1 LVAGNSKVQKGEL
14 MEKYTM
20 ADRTTT
26 RFYQLPKELFENPI
40 YREVSVEAKVL
51 YTMLKDRM
59 LLSEKNKGEW
69 EDENG
74 NLYCYFSNES
84 AQKYLNRSEPYIIK
98 LKRELH
104 QAGLILEVRQGVNKP
119 NRIYPLKP
127 KTAKSGTKNC
137 LVQELNDIKSGTKN
151 CLVQELNDIK
161 GNDTEYNDT
170 EYNDTEETN
179 NWSTVGGG
187 NTLYS
192 KAEKI
197 SQEPTAT
204 ANELEIF
211 NDLLFE
217 NFGSYPS
224 PLQIDDMKYMLEE
237 HSLEVI
243 KLAIKECVD
252 YAKPNM
258 SYMRTVLRNW
268 KKAGLNTPEL
278 VKNRVKPRSTRG
290 KVTMLDDGYD
300 PKLGI

>member
-1 LVAGNSKVQKGEL
+1 

-40 YREVSVEAKVL
+40 YREVSAEAKVL

-59 LLSEKNKGEW
+59 LLSEKNKEEW

-98 LKRELH
+98 LKKELH

-127 KTAKSGTKNC
+127 KIA
-137 LVQELNDIKSGTKN
+137 KSGTKN

-170 EYNDTEETN
+170 EYNDTERTN
-179 NWSTVGGG
+179 NGSTVGGG

-192 KAEKI
+192 KAKKM
-197 SQEPTAT
+197 SQEPTVT
-204 ANELEIF
+204 ANEMGAF
-211 NDLLFE
+211 CDLLFE

-224 PLQIDDMKYMLEE
+224 PLQIDDMEYMLEE

>member
-1 LVAGNSKVQKGEL
+1 

-40 YREVSVEAKVL
+40 YREVSAEAKVL

-59 LLSEKNKGEW
+59 LLSEKNKEEW

-98 LKRELH
+98 LKKELH

-137 LVQELNDIKSGTKN
+137 LVQELNDIK
-151 CLVQELNDIK
+151 

-170 EYNDTEETN
+170 EYNDTEKTN
-179 NWSTVGGG
+179 KWSTVGGG

-192 KAEKI
+192 KAKKM
-197 SQEPTAT
+197 SQEPTT
-204 ANELEIF
+204 TTNELEIF
-211 NDLLFE
+211 NDLLFD

-224 PLQIDDMKYMLEE
+224 PLQIDDMRYMLEE

>member
-1 LVAGNSKVQKGEL
+1 MKIDEVKRNVFYQFPQWLLEEEYKEMSLRAKIIYMLVFDRRSLSIKNNWHDTNGDVFIYFTIEEF
-14 MEKYTM
+14 MEKLSCSRQSVIN
-20 ADRTTT
+20 AK
-26 RFYQLPKELFENPI
+26 KELQD
-40 YREVSVEAKVL
+40 Y
-51 YTMLKDRM
+51 
-59 LLSEKNKGEW
+59 
-69 EDENG
+69 
-74 NLYCYFSNES
+74 
-84 AQKYLNRSEPYIIK
+84 
-98 LKRELH
+98 
-104 QAGLILEVRQGVNKP
+104 GLIKEDQQGMNRP
-119 NRIYPLKP
+119 NRIYINGSLENRLQEVQKLDSGSLENRLQEVQKLDGI
-127 KTAKSGTKNC
+127 KTNNINTNY
-137 LVQELNDIKSGTKN
+137 IKTDN
-151 CLVQELNDIK
+151 
-161 GNDTEYNDT
+161 
-170 EYNDTEETN
+170 N

-192 KAEKI
+192 KAKKI
-197 SQEPTAT
+197 SQEPTTT

-224 PLQIDDMKYMLEE
+224 PLQIDDMRYMLEE

>member
-1 LVAGNSKVQKGEL
+1 MKIDEVKRNVFYQFPQWLLEEEYKEMSLRAKIIYMLIFDRRTLSVKNNWHDQNGEVYVYFTIEEF
-14 MEKYTM
+14 MEKLSCSRQSVIN
-20 ADRTTT
+20 AK
-26 RFYQLPKELFENPI
+26 KELQD
-40 YREVSVEAKVL
+40 Y
-51 YTMLKDRM
+51 
-59 LLSEKNKGEW
+59 
-69 EDENG
+69 
-74 NLYCYFSNES
+74 
-84 AQKYLNRSEPYIIK
+84 
-98 LKRELH
+98 
-104 QAGLILEVRQGVNKP
+104 GLIKEDQQGMNRP
-119 NRIYPLKP
+119 NRIYINGSLKNRLQEVQNLD
-127 KTAKSGTKNC
+127 SGSLKNR
-137 LVQELNDIKSGTKN
+137 LQEVQNLDGIK
-151 CLVQELNDIK
+151 
-161 GNDTEYNDT
+161 
-170 EYNDTEETN
+170 TN
-179 NWSTVGGG
+179 NINTNYTNTDNNNRSTVGGG

-192 KAEKI
+192 KAKKM
-197 SQEPTAT
+197 SQEPTTT

-224 PLQIDDMKYMLEE
+224 PLQIDDMRYMLEE

>member
-1 LVAGNSKVQKGEL
+1 

-137 LVQELNDIKSGTKN
+137 LVQELNDIK
-151 CLVQELNDIK
+151 

-258 SYMRTVLRNW
+258 SYMRTVLSNW

>member
-1 LVAGNSKVQKGEL
+1 MKIDEVKRNVFYQFPQWLLDKEHERLSLRAKIIYMLIFDRRTLSVKNNWHDQNGEVYVYFTIEEF
-14 MEKYTM
+14 MEKLSCSRQSVIN
-20 ADRTTT
+20 AK
-26 RFYQLPKELFENPI
+26 KELQD
-40 YREVSVEAKVL
+40 Y
-51 YTMLKDRM
+51 
-59 LLSEKNKGEW
+59 
-69 EDENG
+69 
-74 NLYCYFSNES
+74 
-84 AQKYLNRSEPYIIK
+84 
-98 LKRELH
+98 
-104 QAGLILEVRQGVNKP
+104 GLIKEDQQGMNRP
-119 NRIYPLKP
+119 NRIYINGSLKNRLQEVQNLD
-127 KTAKSGTKNC
+127 SGSLKNR
-137 LVQELNDIKSGTKN
+137 LQEVQNLDGIK
-151 CLVQELNDIK
+151 
-161 GNDTEYNDT
+161 
-170 EYNDTEETN
+170 TN
-179 NWSTVGGG
+179 NINTDYTKTDNINGSTVGGG

-192 KAEKI
+192 KAKKI
-197 SQEPTAT
+197 SQEPTTT

>member
-1 LVAGNSKVQKGEL
+1 

-40 YREVSVEAKVL
+40 YKEVSAEAKVL
-51 YTMLKDRM
+51 YTMVKDRM
-59 LLSEKNKGEW
+59 LLSEKNKEEW

-98 LKRELH
+98 LKKELH

-170 EYNDTEETN
+170 EYNDTERTN
-179 NWSTVGGG
+179 NGSIVGGG
-187 NTLYS
+187 NTLYG
-192 KAEKI
+192 KAKKI
-197 SQEPTAT
+197 SQEPTTT

-211 NDLLFE
+211 NDLLF
-217 NFGSYPS
+217 GSYPS
-224 PLQIDDMKYMLEE
+224 PLQIDDIKYMLEE

>member
-1 LVAGNSKVQKGEL
+1 

-40 YREVSVEAKVL
+40 YREVSAEAKVL

-59 LLSEKNKGEW
+59 LLSEKNKEEW

-98 LKRELH
+98 LKKELH

-137 LVQELNDIKSGTKN
+137 LVQELNDIK
-151 CLVQELNDIK
+151 

-179 NWSTVGGG
+179 NWSIVGGG

-192 KAEKI
+192 KAKKI

-204 ANELEIF
+204 ANEMGIF
-211 NDLLFE
+211 CDLLFE

>member
-1 LVAGNSKVQKGEL
+1 

-40 YREVSVEAKVL
+40 YSEVSVEAKVL
-51 YTMLKDRM
+51 YTMIKDRM

-170 EYNDTEETN
+170 EYNDTERTN
-179 NWSTVGGG
+179 NGSTVGGG

-192 KAEKI
+192 KAKKM
-197 SQEPTAT
+197 SQEPTIAT
-204 ANELEIF
+204 NDMEIF
-211 NDLLFE
+211 CDLLFE

-224 PLQIDDMKYMLEE
+224 PLQIDDMEYMLED

-278 VKNRVKPRSTRG
+278 VKNRVKPRSARG

>member
-1 LVAGNSKVQKGEL
+1 MKIDEVKNNA
-14 MEKYTM
+14 
-20 ADRTTT
+20 
-26 RFYQLPKELFENPI
+26 FYQFPQWLLKEPYKELGEK
-40 YREVSVEAKVL
+40 AKLV
-51 YTMLKDRM
+51 YMLIFDRKS
-59 LLSEKNKGEW
+59 LSEKNKW
-69 EDENG
+69 HDENG
-74 NLYCYFSNES
+74 DVYVYFPIEEFMEVLSCSRQSVVN
-84 AQKYLNRSEPYIIK
+84 AKK
-98 LKRELH
+98 ELVEI
-104 QAGLILEVRQGVNKP
+104 GLIREVRQGVNRP
-119 NRIYPLKP
+119 NRLYINGSLKTRRQEVYKLDSGSL
-127 KTAKSGTKNC
+127 KTRRQEVYKLDSGSLKTRR
-137 LVQELNDIKSGTKN
+137 QEVYKLDGIN
-151 CLVQELNDIK
+151 
-161 GNDTEYNDT
+161 
-170 EYNDTEETN
+170 TN
-179 NWSTVGGG
+179 NIKTNINQTEIEPSWSTVGGG

-192 KAEKI
+192 KAKKI
-197 SQEPTAT
+197 SQEPTTT

-224 PLQIDDMKYMLEE
+224 PLQIDDMRYMLEE
-237 HSLEVI
+237 HDLEVI

>member
-1 LVAGNSKVQKGEL
+1 

-127 KTAKSGTKNC
+127 KTAKSGTKNR

-151 CLVQELNDIK
+151 RLVQELNDIK

-170 EYNDTEETN
+170 EYNDTEKTN
-179 NWSTVGGG
+179 NGSTVGGG

-192 KAEKI
+192 KAKKI

-224 PLQIDDMKYMLEE
+224 PLQIDDMRYMLEE
-237 HSLEVI
+237 HSLGVI

>member
-1 LVAGNSKVQKGEL
+1 

-258 SYMRTVLRNW
+258 SYMRTVLSNW

>member
-1 LVAGNSKVQKGEL
+1 

-40 YREVSVEAKVL
+40 YKEVSAEAKVL
-51 YTMLKDRM
+51 YTMVKDRM
-59 LLSEKNKGEW
+59 LLSEKNKEEW

-98 LKRELH
+98 LKKELH

-127 KTAKSGTKNC
+127 KTANSGTKNY
-137 LVQELNDIKSGTKN
+137 LVQELNN
-151 CLVQELNDIK
+151 IK

-170 EYNDTEETN
+170 EHNDTEKMN
-179 NWSTVGGG
+179 NGSTVGGG

-192 KAEKI
+192 KAKKI
-197 SQEPTAT
+197 SQEPTT
-204 ANELEIF
+204 TTNELEIF

-224 PLQIDDMKYMLEE
+224 PLQIDDMRYMLEE
-237 HSLEVI
+237 HNLEVI

-258 SYMRTVLRNW
+258 SYMRTVLKNW

-278 VKNRVKPRSTRG
+278 VKNRVKSRIARG

>member
-1 LVAGNSKVQKGEL
+1 

-137 LVQELNDIKSGTKN
+137 LVQELNDIK
-151 CLVQELNDIK
+151 

-170 EYNDTEETN
+170 EYNDTEKTN
-179 NWSTVGGG
+179 NGSTVGGG

-192 KAEKI
+192 KAKKI
-197 SQEPTAT
+197 SQEPTTA

-224 PLQIDDMKYMLEE
+224 PLQIDDMRYMLEE

>member
-1 LVAGNSKVQKGEL
+1 MKIDEVKRNV
-14 MEKYTM
+14 
-20 ADRTTT
+20 
-26 RFYQLPKELFENPI
+26 FYQFPQWLLEEEYKEMSLRAKIIYMLVFDRRSLSIKNNWHDTNGDVFIYFTNQQLIDLLGCTEKTIISAKKELEEF
-40 YREVSVEAKVL
+40 
-51 YTMLKDRM
+51 
-59 LLSEKNKGEW
+59 
-69 EDENG
+69 
-74 NLYCYFSNES
+74 
-84 AQKYLNRSEPYIIK
+84 
-98 LKRELH
+98 
-104 QAGLILEVRQGVNKP
+104 GLIREERQGISKP
-119 NRIYPLKP
+119 NRIYIFVPSQNYSPELEKLQY
-127 KTAKSGTKNC
+127 GTVKNT
-137 LVQELNDIKSGTKN
+137 VQELEKLQTIK
-151 CLVQELNDIK
+151 
-161 GNDTEYNDT
+161 
-170 EYNDTEETN
+170 TN
-179 NWSTVGGG
+179 NINTNYTNTDNNNRSTVGGG

-192 KAEKI
+192 KAKKI
-197 SQEPTAT
+197 SQEPTTT

-290 KVTMLDDGYD
+290 KLTMLDDGYD

>member
-1 LVAGNSKVQKGEL
+1 

-170 EYNDTEETN
+170 EYNDTEKTN
-179 NWSTVGGG
+179 NGSTVGGG

-192 KAEKI
+192 IAKNI
-197 SQEPTAT
+197 HQEPTTT

-224 PLQIDDMKYMLEE
+224 PLQIDDMRYMLEE

>member
-1 LVAGNSKVQKGEL
+1 MKIDEVKRNVFYQFPQWLLDKEHERLSLRAKIIYMLIFDRRTLSVKNNWHDQNGEVYVYFTIEEF
-14 MEKYTM
+14 MEKLSCSRQSVIN
-20 ADRTTT
+20 AK
-26 RFYQLPKELFENPI
+26 KELQD
-40 YREVSVEAKVL
+40 Y
-51 YTMLKDRM
+51 
-59 LLSEKNKGEW
+59 
-69 EDENG
+69 
-74 NLYCYFSNES
+74 
-84 AQKYLNRSEPYIIK
+84 
-98 LKRELH
+98 
-104 QAGLILEVRQGVNKP
+104 GLIKEDQQGMNRP
-119 NRIYPLKP
+119 NRIYINGSLK
-127 KTAKSGTKNC
+127 NR
-137 LVQELNDIKSGTKN
+137 LQEVQNLDGIK
-151 CLVQELNDIK
+151 
-161 GNDTEYNDT
+161 
-170 EYNDTEETN
+170 TN
-179 NWSTVGGG
+179 NINTDYTKTDNINGSTVGGG

-192 KAEKI
+192 KAKKI
-197 SQEPTAT
+197 SQEPTTT

-224 PLQIDDMKYMLEE
+224 PLQIDDMEYMLEE

-278 VKNRVKPRSTRG
+278 VKNRVKPRSATRG

>member
-1 LVAGNSKVQKGEL
+1 
-14 MEKYTM
+14 M

-40 YREVSVEAKVL
+40 YKEVSAEAKVL
-51 YTMLKDRM
+51 YTMVKDRM
-59 LLSEKNKGEW
+59 LLSEKNKEEW

-98 LKRELH
+98 LKKELH

-137 LVQELNDIKSGTKN
+137 LVQELNDIK
-151 CLVQELNDIK
+151 

-170 EYNDTEETN
+170 ERTN
-179 NWSTVGGG
+179 NGSIVGGG

-192 KAEKI
+192 KAKKM
-197 SQEPTAT
+197 SQEPTTAT
-204 ANELEIF
+204 NEMGDF
-211 NDLLFE
+211 CDLLFE

-224 PLQIDDMKYMLEE
+224 PLQIDDMEYMLEE

-278 VKNRVKPRSTRG
+278 VKNRVKPRSATRG

>member
-1 LVAGNSKVQKGEL
+1 MVTRNVETQKGEL

-40 YREVSVEAKVL
+40 YKEVSAEAKVL
-51 YTMLKDRM
+51 YTMVKDRM
-59 LLSEKNKGEW
+59 LLSEKNKEEW

-98 LKRELH
+98 LKKELH

-137 LVQELNDIKSGTKN
+137 LVQELNDIK
-151 CLVQELNDIK
+151 

-170 EYNDTEETN
+170 EYNDTERTN
-179 NWSTVGGG
+179 NGSIVGGG
-187 NTLYS
+187 NTLYG
-192 KAEKI
+192 KAKKI
-197 SQEPTAT
+197 SQEPTTT

-224 PLQIDDMKYMLEE
+224 PLQIDDIKYMLEE

>member
-1 LVAGNSKVQKGEL
+1 

-26 RFYQLPKELFENPI
+26 RFYQLPKELFETPI
-40 YREVSVEAKVL
+40 YREVSAEAKVL
-51 YTMLKDRM
+51 YTMIKDRM
-59 LLSEKNKGEW
+59 LLSEKNKEEW

-98 LKRELH
+98 LKKELH

-151 CLVQELNDIK
+151 CLVQELKDIK

-170 EYNDTEETN
+170 EKMN
-179 NWSTVGGG
+179 NGSTVGGG

-192 KAEKI
+192 KAKKI
-197 SQEPTAT
+197 SQEPTT
-204 ANELEIF
+204 TTNELEIF

-224 PLQIDDMKYMLEE
+224 PLQIDDMRYMLEE

-278 VKNRVKPRSTRG
+278 VKNRVKSRIARG